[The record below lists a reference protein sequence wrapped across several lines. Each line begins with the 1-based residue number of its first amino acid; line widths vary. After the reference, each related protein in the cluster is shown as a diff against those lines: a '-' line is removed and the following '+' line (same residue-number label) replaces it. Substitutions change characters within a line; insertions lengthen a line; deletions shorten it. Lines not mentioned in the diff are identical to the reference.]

1 MSPKPQRRSE
11 LCLLR
16 WSPRTPGTVCVWS
29 RASFPRKRDGGVE
42 QWARLT
48 PGVPPVGGGV
58 LAVRRR
64 CPDGRKVGG
73 GARLPETAGGQSPP
87 LASPDTGCVSAW
99 GRGGAGR
106 AAWSEDFHQ
115 PVSISSVLPT
125 HGSSVRFDPFPVSLQ
140 FGIRFFRRSRKMWSF
155 SWVPCWWC
163 WCWSSGWAAQL
174 YFPSL
179 FAARP
184 RLSGDIVPIVAAKRG

>member
-1 MSPKPQRRSE
+1 MVSSNAGHGLRLEQSLLPKEERRRGRAVGTAHTRSPARRRGR
-11 LCLLR
+11 LGCQTPL
-16 WSPRTPGTVCVWS
+16 PRRQENGTGRASAGDRGGSVATPGFS
-29 RASFPRKRDGGVE
+29 RHLLC
-42 QWARLT
+42 QRL
-48 PGVPPVGGGV
+48 G
-58 LAVRRR
+58 
-64 CPDGRKVGG
+64 
-73 GARLPETAGGQSPP
+73 
-87 LASPDTGCVSAW
+87 

-115 PVSISSVLPT
+115 PASISSVLPT

-163 WCWSSGWAAQL
+163 WCWSSGWAGQL